1 MNARKKLRAKNC
13 DAIVAND
20 VSGTKTGMESDENEV
35 VIFFRDGEIQKIS
48 RASKK
53 KIARELVKIISK
65 MWEKSLTKKSWWLL
79 TTVSEV
85 KKILH
90 QPTAN
95 ADRKGGLVDMAAKKK
110 AKKPAKKKAAAK
122 KKKH

>member
-1 MNARKKLRAKNC
+1 M
-13 DAIVAND
+13 
-20 VSGTKTGMESDENEV
+20 
-35 VIFFRDGEIQKIS
+35 VITDN
-48 RASKK
+48 
-53 KIARELVKIISK
+53 
-65 MWEKSLTKKSWWLL
+65 
-79 TTVSEV
+79 VSEV